1 MSGPFAFRGPDGEID
16 LEEALGPHLRHY
28 VAVMVSGAN
37 GTRMQALALGR
48 TDTPH
53 GALLRQGFGRPT
65 RASSC
70 ADVAVQPG
78 WSWDVCAYYLLL
90 GVRWTATKREV
101 RVAYKAVW
109 QRSGGVQEERLTY
122 AVSQL
127 TDDRVRRA
135 YDMVALGG
143 VFLRDRDTAER
154 LKKAA
159 VAEAVRRMTE
169 EGEASSADEVLEE
182 MGLRKEQPH
191 PEGEDPP
198 QEEAPP
204 AAQEAPGDRWGA
216 RWGHYVLSG
225 PQGAPRADA
234 ALLEAWQGLVAAAL
248 RERGISTGF
257 AVGVGAGES
266 PKVLRDINE
275 PCIFIMTEKGA
286 SPDKARDAVEMGI
299 SLGYVGNN
307 SAGGI

>member
-1 MSGPFAFRGPDGEID
+1 VNGPFAFRGPDGEID

-37 GTRMQALALGR
+37 GSRAQVLAIGR
-48 TDTPH
+48 TETPH
-53 GALLRQGFGRPT
+53 GTLLRQGFGRPV

-70 ADVAVQPG
+70 GEVVRQPQ

-90 GVRWTATKREV
+90 GVRWTAAKREI
-101 RVAYKAVW
+101 RLAYKALW
-109 QRSGGVQEERLTY
+109 KRSGGVQDERLTY

-135 YDMVALGG
+135 YDLVPLGG

-169 EGEASSADEVLEE
+169 EGEEFTADEVLEE
-182 MGLRKEQPH
+182 MGLRNEPA
-191 PEGEDPP
+191 PP
-198 QEEAPP
+198 QSAKPPEEAPP
-204 AAQEAPGDRWGA
+204 GRQEPPESRWGLA
-216 RWGHYVLSG
+216 WGHYLLSG
-225 PQGAPRADA
+225 PQGPPQADA

-257 AVGVGAGES
+257 AVGVGFGDT

-275 PCIFIMTEKGA
+275 PCIFVMTEKGA

-307 SAGGI
+307 AGGN